1 MGLFSKYSRSYD
13 DGKQL
18 MEEGNYKLALEKF
31 DECIETHGYDSYILQ
46 LKAFCL
52 MQLEDYDEAIE
63 CYEIILED
71 YNYDLDRMVLN
82 NIGIAYNKINKPE
95 TAIEYFDEGIEYYPD
110 YIDFWINKGY
120 SLLALEEYD
129 ESLECYEEALKI
141 DFSNNAAKEGY
152 GYLCKKL
159 GIEGEDFFDAEK
171 VFYNKNH
178 DSISGLSASS
188 YMEGESNIS
197 VNREDE
203 VKDDVFLDRVS
214 DDDLDK
220 LDQLVVSELDNASD
234 NLDKLHP
241 LDLSDLDGIS
251 ADDLDNL
258 HHPHVSEL
266 GKVSDD
272 DLNQIHSMAGSDE
285 DITNEPYHS
294 KDFKFCHKCGTKL
307 DKDDIFCCNCGTKL
321 KVEVICDSCGAKLK
335 EGDVFCKKCGNK
347 LK

>member
-197 VNREDE
+197 VSREDE
-203 VKDDVFLDRVS
+203 VKDDLFLDMVS

-220 LDQLVVSELDNASD
+220 LHQSDVSELDKIHHLDFSELDNVSD
-234 NLDKLHP
+234 E
-241 LDLSDLDGIS
+241 DLD
-251 ADDLDNL
+251 
-258 HHPHVSEL
+258 
-266 GKVSDD
+266 
-272 DLNQIHSMAGSDE
+272 QIHSIMGSDE
-285 DITNEPYHS
+285 DITNETNPS

-321 KVEVICDSCGAKLK
+321 KVEIVCDNCGAKLK
-335 EGDVFCKKCGNK
+335 EGDIFCKKCGSK

>member
-220 LDQLVVSELDNASD
+220 LHQSDVSELDKIHHLDFSELDNVSD
-234 NLDKLHP
+234 E
-241 LDLSDLDGIS
+241 DLD
-251 ADDLDNL
+251 
-258 HHPHVSEL
+258 
-266 GKVSDD
+266 
-272 DLNQIHSMAGSDE
+272 QIRSIMGSDE
-285 DITNEPYHS
+285 DVINETNHS

-321 KVEVICDSCGAKLK
+321 KVEVVCDNCGARLK

-347 LK
+347 LN

>member
-1 MGLFSKYSRSYD
+1 MGLFSKYNQGYY

-120 SLLALEEYD
+120 SLLALKKYD

-141 DFSNNAAKEGY
+141 DFSNKRR
-152 GYLCKKL
+152 LWL
-159 GIEGEDFFDAEK
+159 F
-171 VFYNKNH
+171 
-178 DSISGLSASS
+178 
-188 YMEGESNIS
+188 M
-197 VNREDE
+197 
-203 VKDDVFLDRVS
+203 
-214 DDDLDK
+214 
-220 LDQLVVSELDNASD
+220 
-234 NLDKLHP
+234 
-241 LDLSDLDGIS
+241 
-251 ADDLDNL
+251 
-258 HHPHVSEL
+258 
-266 GKVSDD
+266 
-272 DLNQIHSMAGSDE
+272 
-285 DITNEPYHS
+285 
-294 KDFKFCHKCGTKL
+294 
-307 DKDDIFCCNCGTKL
+307 
-321 KVEVICDSCGAKLK
+321 
-335 EGDVFCKKCGNK
+335 
-347 LK
+347 